1 MKTWTC
7 EYVGMTFEVKAD
19 TEMQAKAA
27 AANHLYDN
35 VSRQVGINFG
45 KIKVKERVTPI
56 PPVED

>member
-1 MKTWTC
+1 
-7 EYVGMTFEVKAD
+7 MTFEVKAD

-45 KIKVKERVTPI
+45 KIKVKERVNPI
-56 PPVED
+56 PPVGD